1 MLSTNNNGTNRL
13 TTIECNKQKL
23 KPKREKG
30 FRPNSS
36 NSNLKESHKIRKKI
50 QSNNQRNE
58 ICTCEK
64 VVSRISLE

>member
-30 FRPNSS
+30 FQT
-36 NSNLKESHKIRKKI
+36 KYY
-50 QSNNQRNE
+50 E
-58 ICTCEK
+58 I
-64 VVSRISLE
+64 